1 MHSSF
6 DASTHEG
13 RDGPGFLS
21 LLGIAVSLVT
31 AGVGLAVWLAT
42 GG

>member
-6 DASTHEG
+6 DASTHHGHSG
-13 RDGPGFLS
+13 RGFLS
-21 LLGIAVSLVT
+21 LLGIAFSLVT
-31 AGVGLAVWLAT
+31 AGVGLAVWLAA